1 MNQLSINIYLHL
13 QVIIYIY
20 NFKMLWNLEGETYQ
34 CEMRVLMDWNVIGYN
49 FSQMKNWSLWLSSH
63 LKFLK
68 SLEDEAL

>member
-34 CEMRVLMDWNVIGYN
+34 CEMRVLMD
-49 FSQMKNWSLWLSSH
+49 
-63 LKFLK
+63 
-68 SLEDEAL
+68 